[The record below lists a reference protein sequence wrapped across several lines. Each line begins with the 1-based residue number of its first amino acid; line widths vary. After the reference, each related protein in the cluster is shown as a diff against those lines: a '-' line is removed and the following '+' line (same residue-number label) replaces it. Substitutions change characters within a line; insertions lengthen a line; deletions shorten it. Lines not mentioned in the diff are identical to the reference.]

1 MNTLNFKLTHGK
13 MNMSLITFFHTCP
26 LIGTTWY
33 NYVISRGHFYPI
45 LPIWRKIGL
54 PVYVNRFACNIVRF
68 FTPIQDSCW
77 HRLRLSTLQTRMVL
91 ATRRSGA
98 AFSIR
103 STWCGW
109 RLSMWK
115 RRAVQNFGNMQ
126 VGIWGHSTK
135 RSQLQMPYMNVVCG
149 VQRLRYGTVLEL
161 GKTNKY
167 ITK

>member
-13 MNMSLITFFHTCP
+13 MNMSLITFFHTCHQ
-26 LIGTTWY
+26 IGTSMWSAED
-33 NYVISRGHFYPI
+33 ISIPSFPFGAKLGYQFTSI
-45 LPIWRKIGL
+45 DLL
-54 PVYVNRFACNIVRF
+54 VNIVRF

-115 RRAVQNFGNMQ
+115 RRAVQNFGNIQ
-126 VGIWGHSTK
+126 VGKWGHSTK
-135 RSQLQMPYMNVVCG
+135 RSQLQMPYI
-149 VQRLRYGTVLEL
+149 RLMWFVGCKSSDMGLFW
-161 GKTNKY
+161 N
-167 ITK
+167 